1 MNYVVK
7 SHKLAEDEWVLER
20 HEDPKKFESKWFGSY
35 QIMEKMMLGTYRL
48 QDPNGKELTALVHG
62 NRLLR
67 AYISSTEILKKL
79 WASPAAKGQLRRRN
93 ITTEY
98 IGSDNPQNTELLE
111 HYLFEDDDQNYQ
123 DEQIATD
130 SHHQHIGRNNQS
142 TAQEL
147 LDCIIIEQSRSNG
160 RLRRGRLWVT

>member
-1 MNYVVK
+1 
-7 SHKLAEDEWVLER
+7 
-20 HEDPKKFESKWFGSY
+20 
-35 QIMEKMMLGTYRL
+35 MEKIILGTYRL
-48 QDPNGKELTALVHG
+48 QDPNGKELAALVHG

-67 AYISSTEILKKL
+67 AYISSTETLKKF
-79 WASPAAKGQLRRRN
+79 WASPAAKDQLRLRN

-111 HYLFEDDDQNYQ
+111 QYLFEDDDQIYQ

-130 SHHQHIGRNNQS
+130 SHPRYVGRNNQS

-147 LDCIIIEQSRSNG
+147 LDCIIVEQPPSDG
-160 RLRRGRLWVT
+160 RRGQ